1 MQLFLYVLLSFG
13 SRVQEAPCQSP
24 DFHMAFDNF

>member
-13 SRVQEAPCQSP
+13 SRVQEAPYELP
-24 DFHMAFDNF
+24 DFHMAFDSL